1 MEANERI
8 FQGHFWI
15 TQRLRSRAVF
25 FLQGHDGDFTFK
37 VNHGL

>member
-8 FQGHFWI
+8 FKGDFWI

-25 FLQGHDGDFTFK
+25 FLQGHDGEFTFM
-37 VNHGL
+37 VNHCL